1 MLTGQV
7 WPKSRMLFAI
17 VSKMSK
23 EGVLNNKQRGV
34 LKELILD
41 YDTRLIQC
49 LKEYDRSGNKDY
61 MYQCLEQIATQHIQL
76 SEQA

>member
-1 MLTGQV
+1 
-7 WPKSRMLFAI
+7 MLFAI

-61 MYQCLEQIATQHIQL
+61 MY
-76 SEQA
+76 